1 MIGRILIVN
10 SGKSKFVFFK
20 SQILDEFLKDEISF
34 MKNIL

>member
-10 SGKSKFVFFK
+10 SVKCKFVIFK